1 MDRMY
6 FFNLSDVRKDLP
18 KLPSPWIVIESTDSL
33 LSVGT
38 RANYK
43 IAKSVKVLDDL
54 STSVQVFGMSATH
67 LDNKV
72 GTIPLKSYLTQ
83 LDALHACPS
92 VTDPEL
98 QQFAK
103 MPTTPNKS
111 AQTYFLR
118 ATYSFPPTG
127 PLCTTCV
134 RSKDCHLLSKE
145 VICVKCTQTDVSDP

>member
-1 MDRMY
+1 MY
-6 FFNLSDVRKDLP
+6 YFNLSDVRKDLP

-38 RANYK
+38 RANYN

-54 STSVQVFGMSATH
+54 STSVQVFEMSAPH

-103 MPTTPNKS
+103 MPTTANKS
-111 AQTYFLR
+111 AQTCFLH
-118 ATYSFPPTG
+118 ATYSFPPLLA
-127 PLCTTCV
+127 LCAQLALGQKIAIFCQRKSYV
-134 RSKDCHLLSKE
+134 LNAHRLM
-145 VICVKCTQTDVSDP
+145 